1 MGKGKRTENQNP
13 SKMSDCESDEPLTKK
28 INPDLEKMSDYESD
42 EDDDA
47 PEAVTFSASK
57 SKALDEVKAAAE
69 AIKKSEER
77 VKEEKKKRDER
88 NKKQKEEKAARLE
101 ELKKNAPSDDIFD
114 QLPDTFESEPIE
126 PKETEVPTR
135 TEFFEGDEEEE
146 GEYETEDFI
155 SLSTNNKR
163 KVKRVKLRE
172 KQHGSTKFH
181 IKSSVDSKSA
191 YHISESVLNFKKA
204 KLSGHLSR
212 VKREAAQESLQRA
225 AKQQASG
232 KNTLCLAKTLRLK

>member
-1 MGKGKRTENQNP
+1 
-13 SKMSDCESDEPLTKK
+13 
-28 INPDLEKMSDYESD
+28 MSDYDSD
-42 EDDDA
+42 EA
-47 PEAVTFSASK
+47 PEAISFSASK
-57 SKALDEVKAAAE
+57 SKALDEVKAATE
-69 AIKKSEER
+69 AIKQSKER
-77 VKEEKKKRDER
+77 VKEAKKKREER
-88 NKKQKEEKAARLE
+88 NKQQKVEKAARLE

-114 QLPDTFESEPIE
+114 QLPDTFESEQPELE
-126 PKETEVPTR
+126 PGETEVPTR

-146 GEYETEDFI
+146 GECETEDFI

-172 KQHGSTKFH
+172 EQHGSTKFH
-181 IKSSVDSKSA
+181 IKSSVDSRSA

-212 VKREAAQESLQRA
+212 VKRETAQESLQRA